1 MSYQLTVTK
10 RFDLCIAHNLCG
22 HNGKCKFIH
31 GHNYKMDVTVISKYL
46 AKVNTHSQDRLGS
59 SYGMIV
65 DFKDLKNIINSIIVD
80 KYDHSFI
87 VWANATKLTS
97 IPEIDNAIK
106 NMKNADT
113 LKDYNIHLVDYRP
126 TAENMCIKFAEE
138 INEVLEDQHKMYKL
152 KRLRIYETDDS
163 YAEWEAI

>member
-10 RFDLCIAHNLCG
+10 RFDLCIAHNLYG

-31 GHNYKMDVTVISKYL
+31 GHNYKMDVTVTSKYQ
-46 AKVNTHSQDRLGS
+46 AKVNTHSQGNLGS

-65 DFKDLKNIINSIIVD
+65 DFKDLKNFINSIIVD

-87 VWANATKLTS
+87 VWANINKLTG
-97 IPEIDNAIK
+97 IPEIDEAIK
-106 NMKNADT
+106 NMKKNNT

-126 TAENMCIKFAEE
+126 TAEFMCIKFAEE
-138 INEVLEDQHKMYKL
+138 INQALEDQHKMYRL
-152 KRLRIYETDDS
+152 QRLRIYETDDS